1 MNIAISGAN
10 GFIGR
15 NLISCLKQIKHITL
29 ITILRNPSDPLKKD
43 ANEYSYEDLYNGQL
57 NDNIDLFIHLASPNY
72 DYCKDNSLNEGI
84 FDLTQSILKSLENY
98 NCKKF
103 IFFSSCKVY
112 GESSSSTI
120 VHNELS
126 DLKPVSDYAK
136 AKVKAEDLIIEESTN
151 RGINYLIYRLPFVY
165 GYGMKSN
172 IGKLLKIIDKSLPV
186 VTFRNNQDLKKSF
199 LSTENINRLISYN
212 IDNPDSVN
220 NQIYNIS
227 DTEPLSLD
235 AFLKEYKKQS
245 HSRTLIISMPRA
257 IANLFFKT
265 PLLRNPII
273 KIFGSFEIDNSKIKR
288 DFKDGLLSSSQAIKK
303 LILDK
308 MEQ

>member
-1 MNIAISGAN
+1 MNIVVSGAN

-15 NLISCLKQIKHITL
+15 NLISCLKQMKHITL
-29 ITILRNPSDPLKKD
+29 ITISRNPSDECKEN
-43 ANEYSYEDLYNGQL
+43 ANEYSYEDLYNGLL
-57 NDNIDLFIHLASPNY
+57 NNNIELFIHLASPNY

-84 FDLTQSILKSLENY
+84 VDLTQSILKSLKIY

-112 GESSSSTI
+112 GESSSSKI

-126 DLKPVSDYAK
+126 DLMPVSDYAK
-136 AKVKAEDLIIEESTN
+136 AKVKAEDVIMKELTN
-151 RGINYLIYRLPFVY
+151 SDINYLIYRLPFVY

-186 VTFRNNQDLKKSF
+186 ITFRNSQDLKKSF

-212 IDNPDSVN
+212 IDNPSSVN

-235 AFLKEYKKQS
+235 AFLKEYKKQA
-245 HSRTLIISMPRA
+245 HSKALIISLPKA
-257 IANLFFKT
+257 IANLFFKI
-265 PLLRNPII
+265 PLLRNLII

-288 DFKDGLLSSSQAIKK
+288 DFKDCLLSSSQAIKK
-303 LILDK
+303 LILGK

>member
-186 VTFRNNQDLKKSF
+186 ITFRNHQDLKKSF

-235 AFLKEYKKQS
+235 AFLKEYKKQA

-257 IANLFFKT
+257 IANLFYKT

-288 DFKDGLLSSSQAIKK
+288 NFKDALLLSSQAIKK
-303 LILDK
+303 LILGK
-308 MEQ
+308 IEQ

>member
-1 MNIAISGAN
+1 MNIVISGGN

-15 NLISCLKQIKHITL
+15 NLISCLKQIKHINL
-29 ITILRNPSDPLKKD
+29 ITISRNPSDELTKNT
-43 ANEYSYEDLYNGQL
+43 NEYSYEGLYNGSL
-57 NDNIDLFIHLASPNY
+57 NTDIEFFIHLASPNY

-84 FDLTQSILKSLENY
+84 VDLTQNILKSLQIY

-126 DLKPVSDYAK
+126 DLMPVSDYAK
-136 AKVKAEDLIIEESTN
+136 AKIKAEELIIKELTN
-151 RGINYLIYRLPFVY
+151 SSINYLIYRLPFVY

-186 VTFRNNQDLKKSF
+186 ITLRNSHDLKKSF

-212 IDNPDSVN
+212 IDNPSSVN

-227 DTEPLSLD
+227 DIEPLSLD
-235 AFLKEYKKQS
+235 AFLKEYKKHA
-245 HSRTLIISMPRA
+245 HSRALIISIPRA
-257 IANLFFKT
+257 IGNLFFNT
-265 PLLRNPII
+265 PLLRNLII

-303 LILDK
+303 LILGK
-308 MEQ
+308 IEQ